1 MDIHDNRYLLSF
13 LEEDKYGDNLHPY
26 YHMKLG
32 HTKDIEKDS
41 CKKTKL
47 GYSSVK
53 DINLTK

>member
-32 HTKDIEKDS
+32 HTKEIEKDS
-41 CKKTKL
+41 CKNLSWDIQVLKT
-47 GYSSVK
+47 
-53 DINLTK
+53 

>member
-32 HTKDIEKDS
+32 HTKEIEKDS
-41 CKKTKL
+41 FKKTKL
-47 GYSSVK
+47 GYLSVK